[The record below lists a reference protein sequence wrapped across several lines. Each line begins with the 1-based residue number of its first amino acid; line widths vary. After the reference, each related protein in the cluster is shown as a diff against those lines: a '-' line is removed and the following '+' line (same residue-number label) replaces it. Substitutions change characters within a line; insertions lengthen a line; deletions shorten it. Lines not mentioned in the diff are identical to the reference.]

1 MDFENVVMWAAGGM
15 LILMAVVLVF
25 MLIWGVFVELPV
37 AYRTQMQCV
46 HAGYPDYE
54 VVWFLDAYC
63 VTWEDATKIIVP
75 LEEALK

>member
-1 MDFENVVMWAAGGM
+1 MDFEDVAMWVAGFFLIVVAVL
-15 LILMAVVLVF
+15 LIFALF
-25 MLIWGVFVELPV
+25 WGLFVELPV
-37 AYRTQMQCV
+37 TYRTQMQCV